1 MITQEQTN
9 ILKGRLY
16 DMKEENE
23 QRLAGGESETD
34 SDRRP
39 EDTGE
44 ISNYDN
50 HPGDQATELFERE
63 KDAAINN
70 HARHQLNEV
79 KDALQAIEEG
89 EYGKCEVCGD
99 SIPFERLE
107 IVPETT
113 KCVEHAQEASR
124 DRSRPVEEEI
134 QRASLEDDSESKERV
149 AFDRKDAWESVSD
162 HGTSQSPSDFVN
174 KERQY
179 NNPKG
184 DSENDSGV
192 TEEVDDVA
200 VSDIEGND
208 TGRTSGRKEHD
219 GGSGSSS
226 DLEDDPKQR

>member
-1 MITQEQTN
+1 MITQEQIN
-9 ILKGRLY
+9 ILEEKLLE
-16 DMKEENE
+16 MKEDHK
-23 QRLAGGESETD
+23 QRLAGEETETD
-34 SDRRP
+34 SDKRP

-79 KDALQAIEEG
+79 KNALEAIEEG

-99 SIPFERLE
+99 PIPFERLE
-107 IVPETT
+107 IVPESV
-113 KCVEHAQEASR
+113 KCVEHAEEASR
-124 DRSRPVEEEI
+124 DRDRPVEEEI
-134 QRASLEDDSESKERV
+134 QRASLEDDSKSKERV
-149 AFDRKDAWESVSD
+149 AFDREDAWESVSD
-162 HGTSQSPSDFVN
+162 HGSSQSPSDFVN
-174 KERQY
+174 SERQY

-192 TEEVDDVA
+192 TEEVDDVP

-208 TGRTSGRKEHD
+208 TGRTSSRKEHE

-226 DLEDDPKQR
+226 DLEDDPKKR